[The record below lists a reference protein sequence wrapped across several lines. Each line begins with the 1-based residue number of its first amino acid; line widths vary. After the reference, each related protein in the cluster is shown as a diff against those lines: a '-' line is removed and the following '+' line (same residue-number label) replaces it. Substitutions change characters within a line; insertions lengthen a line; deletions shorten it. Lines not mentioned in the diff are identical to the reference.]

1 MPTLPSDILITLLSN
16 ALLVVPL
23 AIAVVLI
30 CRFVKR
36 PAVAWCL
43 WGLVLLKFVTP
54 AWYPLPVEDMT
65 TLLTPAGPDEPSAS
79 IPLSEVM
86 LTNVPL
92 PVAEPEPEVLAE
104 PSLLE
109 QLAASQLQEALTAPL
124 PMTPEFSLP
133 DEGMST
139 KPIIVDT
146 VESDE
151 DVAVFETES
160 PTDDITSLS
169 GGMASRRQPG
179 RHVVTAPD
187 THAHTPDGVR
197 AWHPTFPSRSL
208 GTREVAWAE
217 LWIELPK
224 TLLLTSFWA
233 AGSVVLIGVTLLR
246 VLRFGRLVQRAEQAS
261 PAIVARVHDLAARLG
276 CRRVPDVRVTSARV
290 PPLLWAVSRRPVI
303 LLPSALLDQLDE
315 EQTAALLTHEL
326 AHYVRRDHWT
336 RWFEQGVCCLYWWH
350 PVAWWAGH
358 RLREAEEQCCDARV
372 VSLTPD
378 AARPYA
384 NALLTTI
391 EFLNPPD
398 HSVPALASGI
408 TPVRRSL
415 RPFHRR
421 LTMIL
426 EDRPSP
432 TLTWTSRLSLLAVAV
447 IVLPLSLVAIGDDE
461 SPATPAT
468 SVESP
473 TDLSGSEIRES
484 ETSVSEILKSEISAP
499 TEEAPDEEIATEDID
514 QPSPAGSTGETITVV
529 RAFYPMPEEL
539 AMAFQTFIAYQT
551 HKIEILSAT
560 ADSRVIEQSGDSEGR
575 TLSRSG
581 LGGGFG
587 GGVRRGRPMQSG
599 LTLIANEDVQQH
611 FGDFIHA
618 VTGAASTQ
626 SENGKDTERIT
637 LVRESYD
644 VARMDV
650 TTHSEDFGSRKM
662 GNILDDLLRV
672 VKATN

>member
-23 AIAVVLI
+23 AIAVVVI
-30 CRFVKR
+30 CWFVKR

-65 TLLTPAGPDEPSAS
+65 TLLTAAAPDEPSAS
-79 IPLSEVM
+79 IPLSDVM
-86 LTNVPL
+86 LTNLPL
-92 PVAEPEPEVLAE
+92 PVAEPEPEVRTE

-109 QLAASQLQEALTAPL
+109 QLAASQLRGRDSPASDDAGVL
-124 PMTPEFSLP
+124 LP
-133 DEGMST
+133 DEGMSA
-139 KPIIVDT
+139 KPIIVET

-151 DVAVFETES
+151 DVTIVETELAS
-160 PTDDITSLS
+160 DDITSLS

-179 RHVVTAPD
+179 RHVVTAPNQHD
-187 THAHTPDGVR
+187 HPPDGVR
-197 AWHPTFPSRSL
+197 AWHPS
-208 GTREVAWAE
+208 WAD
-217 LWIELPK
+217 LWTELPK
-224 TLLLTSFWA
+224 TQLLATFWA

-290 PPLLWAVSRRPVI
+290 PPLLWAVGRRPVI

-415 RPFHRR
+415 RPLPPETDHDPRRPPVPHPHLDLPPQPAGRGCHRPAIITRRHRR
-421 LTMIL
+421 
-426 EDRPSP
+426 R
-432 TLTWTSRLSLLAVAV
+432 
-447 IVLPLSLVAIGDDE
+447 
-461 SPATPAT
+461 
-468 SVESP
+468 
-473 TDLSGSEIRES
+473 
-484 ETSVSEILKSEISAP
+484 
-499 TEEAPDEEIATEDID
+499 
-514 QPSPAGSTGETITVV
+514 
-529 RAFYPMPEEL
+529 
-539 AMAFQTFIAYQT
+539 
-551 HKIEILSAT
+551 
-560 ADSRVIEQSGDSEGR
+560 
-575 TLSRSG
+575 
-581 LGGGFG
+581 
-587 GGVRRGRPMQSG
+587 
-599 LTLIANEDVQQH
+599 
-611 FGDFIHA
+611 
-618 VTGAASTQ
+618 
-626 SENGKDTERIT
+626 
-637 LVRESYD
+637 
-644 VARMDV
+644 
-650 TTHSEDFGSRKM
+650 
-662 GNILDDLLRV
+662 
-672 VKATN
+672 